1 MEKKTIRKEELI
13 EFFEGEDWYVYDED
27 DEDNSEKVLLK
38 LEFMGEVGESYLF
51 ILDCERTLDAVQHAL
66 HTQYVDFD
74 VDGCVWEWLDEGK
87 SEVSTMVDDAREIEA
102 KLKNSADHFKA
113 KA

>member
-27 DEDNSEKVLLK
+27 DEDNSEKVRLK
-38 LEFMGEVGESYLF
+38 LEFMGEIGESYSFSLN
-51 ILDCERTLDAVQHAL
+51 CEENTASAHEAL
-66 HTQYVDFD
+66 YAQYVDFD

-87 SEVSTMVDDAREIEA
+87 SEVSTMVDDAREIEV
-102 KLKNSADHFKA
+102 KLKNSADYFKT
-113 KA
+113 KI